1 VDEIKDPAALA
12 GEPDPGAAIAG
23 DPAATITAQS
33 PSAAPHHVFLIDGSG
48 FIFRAYFARA
58 RDPKVERFQR
68 QSDGTPTEVVMIFSN
83 MLDKYRRETDADR
96 MAVIFDASGT
106 SFRNRIYDQYKANRR
121 EMPDDLRPQLA
132 HVRRAADAFDICRIE
147 MEGFEADDL
156 IATYARLAV
165 EAGAKVTILSSDKD
179 LMQLVGDR
187 VTMRDPM
194 SDRLIGAAEV
204 REKFGVGPDKVIE
217 VQALCGDTVDNV
229 PGVPGIGVKTAAE
242 LINAYGDL
250 ETLLARA
257 AEIKQPKRR
266 QALIDNEDQARL
278 SKVLVKLDDDVPV
291 PCPLSAL
298 EVKPYDPDK
307 LFPFLDEMELRALK
321 TRIAQ
326 RLSVT
331 APAAAPEHP
340 EPAIPPVPRFIAPRS
355 YALIDTAE
363 GLERWIEAAR
373 EAGTLAIWPVTSA
386 VAGARPALAGIALAL
401 SPGLAAYV
409 PLAHRPATELDL
421 AAPSLL
427 LDDTL
432 THPGQPGSPLSRNA
446 GEGAERSEAGEG
458 KLPPDR
464 ALEMLRP
471 LLEDPGVLKIGHDVK
486 AAAHLLSRWGVTLA
500 PYDCTMLMS
509 YVLDGGQF
517 DHAIES
523 LVRRSFEHELTPQKE
538 LIGTGK
544 SLVAFAELPP
554 ERVRDFAAER
564 ADAALRLHLLL
575 KAGLVRDRLTAFY
588 ETIER
593 PLVPVVAAMERDGIK
608 VDREALAGLSHDF
621 GQRIA
626 EIETAIYRAVGNDF
640 NIGST
645 KQLGEVLFDKLGLPG
660 GKKGKTGAYGTDAS
674 ILEELAPLHEVPRHV
689 LEWRQLTKLKST
701 YADALAD
708 EIDRE
713 TGRVH
718 TSYALAVA
726 ATGRFSSN
734 NPNLQNIPIR
744 TEEGRRIRRTFIAEP
759 GNLLLSADYSQI
771 ELRLAA
777 HVADVPELKEAFRDG
792 VDIHALTASQVF
804 GVPLAAMDATT
815 RRRAKAINF
824 GIIYGISAFGL
835 GAQIGVPQAEAA
847 AYIRAYF
854 ERFPAIRAYMERIKA
869 DCRSTGYV
877 ETIFGRKCWIAGIRD
892 ANPARRAGAERQAIN
907 APLQGAAA
915 DIIKRAMARIPA
927 ALAGEGLR
935 ARMLLQ
941 VHDELLFEVPEAEI
955 EATARI
961 VKTVMEGACAPHC
974 ELTVPLVVETGWAL
988 SWDEAH

>member
-1 VDEIKDPAALA
+1 MDEIKEPTLAL
-12 GEPDPGAAIAG
+12 DPGGAVTSEPSAAIVAHRA
-23 DPAATITAQS
+23 P
-33 PSAAPHHVFLIDGSG
+33 AAPHHVFLIDGSG

-58 RDPKVERFQR
+58 RSSEPVFQR
-68 QSDGTPTEVVMIFSN
+68 KSDGMVTEVVTLFSN
-83 MLDKYRRETDADR
+83 MLDKYRRETDADH
-96 MAVIFDASGT
+96 MAVIFDASGA
-106 SFRNRIYDQYKANRR
+106 SFRNRIYDAYKANRR
-121 EMPDDLRPQLA
+121 EMPDDLRPQLE
-132 HVRRAADAFDICRIE
+132 HVRQAATAFDICQIE
-147 MEGFEADDL
+147 LQDFEADDL
-156 IATYARLAV
+156 IATYARHAV

-179 LMQLVGDR
+179 LMQLVGDN
-187 VTMRDPM
+187 VMMRDPM
-194 SDRLIGAAEV
+194 TDRPIGEAEV

-217 VQALCGDTVDNV
+217 VQALCGDSTDNV

-250 ETLLARA
+250 ETLLAHTQ
-257 AEIKQPKRR
+257 EIKQPKRR
-266 QALIDNEDQARL
+266 EALIENEAKARL
-278 SKVLVKLDDDVPV
+278 SKELVKLDEDVPL

-298 EVKPYDPDK
+298 RVQPYNSEK
-307 LFPFLDEMELRALK
+307 LFPFLDAMELRALK
-321 TRIAQ
+321 SRIVR
-326 RLSVT
+326 RLDIMAPPPEQPIEPVIPEVPPLT
-331 APAAAPEHP
+331 APHT
-340 EPAIPPVPRFIAPRS
+340 
-355 YALIDTAE
+355 YALVDTME
-363 GLERWIEAAR
+363 GLDHWIEAAY
-373 EAGTLAIWPVTSA
+373 EAGLVAVWPVASA

-409 PLAHRPATELDL
+409 PLAHRPGAEL
-421 AAPSLL
+421 
-427 LDDTL
+427 TL
-432 THPGQPGSPLSRNA
+432 TAPPGL
-446 GEGAERSEAGEG
+446 
-458 KLPPDR
+458 
-464 ALEMLRP
+464 ALEVAIDRLRP

-486 AAAHLLSRWGVTLA
+486 SIAHLLSRWNVSLA

-509 YVLDGGQF
+509 YVLDGGRF
-517 DHAIES
+517 DHGIES
-523 LVRRSFEHELTPQKE
+523 LVQRSFEHELTPLKQ

-544 SLVAFAELPP
+544 SLIAFAEVSPDLA
-554 ERVRDFAAER
+554 RDFAAER
-564 ADAALRLHLLL
+564 ADATLRLHMRL
-575 KAGLVRDRLTAFY
+575 KARLVHEKMTAFY

-593 PLVPVVAAMERDGIK
+593 PLAPVVAAMEQQGIK
-608 VDREALAGLSHDF
+608 VDREALALLSEDF
-621 GQRIA
+621 GRRIG
-626 EIETAIYRAVGNDF
+626 EIEAGIYRAVGNDF

-645 KQLGEVLFDKLGLPG
+645 KQLGDVLFEKLGLPG

-674 ILEELAPLHEVPRHV
+674 ILEELALLHPVPAQV

-713 TGRVH
+713 TRRVH

-744 TEEGRRIRRTFIAEP
+744 TEEGRRIRRAFIAEP

-777 HVADVPELKEAFRDG
+777 HVAEVPELKQAFLDG

-804 GVPLAAMDATT
+804 GVPLATMDAAT

-854 ERFPAIRAYMERIKA
+854 ERFPAIRAYMERIKT
-869 DCRSTGYV
+869 DCRNTGYV

-907 APLQGAAA
+907 APLQGSAA
-915 DIIKRAMARIPA
+915 DIIKRAMIRIPD
-927 ALAGEGLR
+927 ALTGEGLR

-955 EATARI
+955 EATAR
-961 VKTVMEGACAPHC
+961 VVGTVMEGACAPHC
-974 ELTVPLVVETGWAL
+974 ELSVPLVVETGWAH